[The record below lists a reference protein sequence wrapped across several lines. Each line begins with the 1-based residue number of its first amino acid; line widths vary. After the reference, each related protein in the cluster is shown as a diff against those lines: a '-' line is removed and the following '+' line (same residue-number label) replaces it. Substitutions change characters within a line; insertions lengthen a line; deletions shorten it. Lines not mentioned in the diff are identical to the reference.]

1 MCRTNAIS
9 LSLSSEL
16 ISNSVT
22 KTNEIQDLSKET
34 CEDQTGA
41 FGGSPDGKYTGEVS
55 CHFTKGKNGKCK
67 ERKDCK
73 HYKEVSKFVSIEK
86 GKTFPFNT
94 QSVRAFK
101 PSQNFLE
108 PNNTPPS
115 PRYSSRFSKIKGTD
129 LTNIVA
135 QSWQN
140 YGNRLVPLLFHLKT
154 RLRIPCRVGPLSY
167 GKTILDIVLVP
178 EDQSVGSHE
187 VKG

>member
-1 MCRTNAIS
+1 MAIIGKVPGDSDNFLLRRTNAIS

-41 FGGSPDGKYTGEVS
+41 FDGSPDRKYTGEVS

-94 QSVRAFK
+94 QSVRAF
-101 PSQNFLE
+101 
-108 PNNTPPS
+108 
-115 PRYSSRFSKIKGTD
+115 
-129 LTNIVA
+129 
-135 QSWQN
+135 
-140 YGNRLVPLLFHLKT
+140 
-154 RLRIPCRVGPLSY
+154 
-167 GKTILDIVLVP
+167 
-178 EDQSVGSHE
+178 
-187 VKG
+187 